1 MRPSVNESRAILVVI
16 LIASWQLFADVG
28 LINVHLLSSPL
39 EIGSKMWLIATGHSD
54 IPDFTSNLIAT
65 ITELLI
71 AYGAIIA
78 IGVPFGLALGW
89 NKFFGAT
96 FEPLIIAFFSIP
108 SIVLYP
114 VIYLIFGLGTTSKI
128 VFGIL
133 VGLFVVVENSVA
145 GARQM
150 NPDFV
155 KVGTSLGFS
164 KLQIFRKMV
173 IPAALPSITTGLRL
187 GISMT
192 LIGIIAGEIIA
203 SSVGLGRLVSNSF
216 SLFRTGDL
224 MTLIVIIVAIST
236 VGNLALALIERR
248 ASRFRL
254 VNVES

>member
-1 MRPSVNESRAILVVI
+1 MRPSVNVARAILVVV
-16 LIASWQLFADVG
+16 LIASWQLLADAGV
-28 LINVHLLSSPL
+28 INIHLLSSPL
-39 EIGSKMWLIATGHSD
+39 EIGDKIWLIVSGRGD

-65 ITELLI
+65 MIELLV

-78 IGVPFGLALGW
+78 IGVPLGLALGW
-89 NKFFGAT
+89 NKFLGVT
-96 FEPLIIAFFSIP
+96 FEPLILAFFSIP

-114 VIYLIFGLGTTSKI
+114 VIYLIFGLGTSSKI
-128 VFGIL
+128 IFGIL

-150 NPDFV
+150 NPHLV
-155 KVGTSLGFS
+155 KVGTSVGFT
-164 KLQIFRKMV
+164 KLQIFRKMI
-173 IPAALPSITTGLRL
+173 IPAAMPSIATGLRL

-224 MTLIVIIVAIST
+224 MALIVIIVAIST
-236 VGNLALALIERR
+236 VGNLALAVVERR
-248 ASRFRL
+248 ANRFRL
-254 VNVES
+254 VDLES